1 MLVQGHKVYGGTAA
15 GPVAKSTIPLSFL
28 GEIDPLT
35 GRVDNASSELNGRTL
50 GGTVLAFPEARGSTV
65 GPYVIYGAGK
75 RGVGPVAM
83 VVERAD
89 AIVVSAAVIARIP
102 CVEGV
107 DMDLLLDG
115 ENISVDGEKGTVE
128 LPGVKETPVVTAFL
142 QREDG
147 KVLLLK
153 RSQKVGS
160 FRGRWAGVSGYLE
173 VPQPE
178 EQGRR
183 EIEEETGIGRGEVQ
197 WVRSGPSV
205 LARDSDQIF
214 VVHPMLF
221 RTQSTKVR
229 IDWEHTEFEWVD
241 PKEIAQR
248 ETVPKL
254 DRAWDAVSHEGGKVE
269 AQLSA

>member
-1 MLVQGHKVYGGTAA
+1 MQIQGRKVYAGKAS

-50 GGTVLAFPEARGSTV
+50 GGAVLAFPEARGSTV

-75 RGVGPVAM
+75 RGVGPVAI

-107 DMDLLLDG
+107 DMDLLVDG
-115 ENISVDGEKGTVE
+115 ETVHVDGEKGTVE
-128 LPGVKETPVVTAFL
+128 LPGVKESPVVTAFL
-142 QREDG
+142 KREDG

-160 FRGRWAGVSGYLE
+160 FQGRWAGVSGYLE
-173 VPQPE
+173 TPQPS
-178 EQGRR
+178 EQAFR
-183 EIEEETGIGRGEVQ
+183 EIEEETGLGRQDVRLERAGPTLFARRGGEV
-197 WVRSGPSV
+197 
-205 LARDSDQIF
+205 F
-214 VVHPMLF
+214 VVHPFLF
-221 RTQSTKVR
+221 RTSRDKVR
-229 IDWEHTEFEWVD
+229 IDWEHTEYEWVD
-241 PKEIAQR
+241 PAEISRR

-254 DRAWDAVSHEGGKVE
+254 DRAWRSVAPGEAGGE
-269 AQLSA
+269 TDPPA

>member
-1 MLVQGHKVYGGTAA
+1 MRVQGHKVYGGTAT
-15 GPVAKSTIPLSFL
+15 GPVAKSSIPLSFL

-65 GPYVIYGAGK
+65 GPYVIYGAGT
-75 RGVGPVAM
+75 RGVGPVAL

-107 DMDLLLDG
+107 DMDLLMDG
-115 ENISVDGEKGTVE
+115 ETVQVDGDKGTVE
-128 LPGVKETPVVTAFL
+128 LPRVKETPVVTAFL

-147 KVLLLK
+147 RVLLLK

-173 VPQPE
+173 TPKPE
-178 EQGRR
+178 EQGLR
-183 EIEEETGIGRGEVQ
+183 EIEEETGIARSEVQ
-197 WVRSGPSV
+197 WVRSGPPV

-221 RTQSTKVR
+221 QTRSPSVR

-241 PKEIAQR
+241 PQEIHRR

-254 DRAWDAVSHEGGKVE
+254 DRAWNAVREDGRGVEGRLP
-269 AQLSA
+269 A